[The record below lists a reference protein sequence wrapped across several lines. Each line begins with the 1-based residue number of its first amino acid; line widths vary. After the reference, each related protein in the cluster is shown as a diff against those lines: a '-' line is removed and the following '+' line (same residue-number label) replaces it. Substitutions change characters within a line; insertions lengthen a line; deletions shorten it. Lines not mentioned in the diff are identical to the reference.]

1 MHHTHTYADP
11 DTATERLRPQQNT
24 PMRPNHQKRRPP
36 TSQPSAQG
44 SKHPGRPNSSQRF
57 IPEATQAAR
66 TLQEEVEALDRII
79 TELRFCLNGLQPPR
93 SGKLGLEWRL
103 DQGHTAPVPVVW
115 RRALSGGHWRY
126 DEVGRKHLSLRV
138 KTSHAFHDLSK
149 TTKQVARLVQAL
161 LEQRADLL
169 RSLSNF
175 TQSATMKVRAS
186 SARRAGWQRELDRIQ
201 PQARAALVAW
211 KAKKGTWGDDE

>member
-1 MHHTHTYADP
+1 MHHTHAYADP
-11 DTATERLRPQQNT
+11 PTDPIRPKQNT

-36 TSQPSAQG
+36 TPQPSAQG
-44 SKHPGRPNSSQRF
+44 SKRTAKPNSSQRF

-66 TLQEEVEALDRII
+66 TLQEEVEALDLII

-93 SGKLGLEWRL
+93 SGKLGLEWLL
-103 DQGHTAPVPVVW
+103 DRGYTAPVPVVW

-138 KTSHAFHDLSK
+138 KTSHAFHDHSK

-186 SARRAGWQRELDRIQ
+186 GTKRAGWQHELDRLK
-201 PQARAALVAW
+201 PQARAALAFW

>member
-1 MHHTHTYADP
+1 
-11 DTATERLRPQQNT
+11 
-24 PMRPNHQKRRPP
+24 MRPNHQKRRPP
-36 TSQPSAQG
+36 TPQPSAQG
-44 SKHPGRPNSSQRF
+44 SKRHAKPNSSQRF

-66 TLQEEVEALDRII
+66 ILQEEVEALDRII

-138 KTSHAFHDLSK
+138 KTSHAFHDHSK

-186 SARRAGWQRELDRIQ
+186 GAKRAGWQRDLDRIR
-201 PQARAALVAW
+201 PQARAALSAW